1 MKFKFYLLKKSKS
14 TYTIPMK
21 QIIDFVCQNCGYK
34 SPKWIGKCPDCG
46 SWNSFVE
53 EVSRSHKSNK
63 RDRDILEPLKISEV
77 DLRDIRRIKTSIL
90 EFDRVL
96 GGGIVPASMILIGGE
111 PGIGKSTLI
120 TQVANIIANQGLK
133 VLYLTA
139 EESLQ
144 QVRIR
149 AERLGTL
156 SDNFYIIAENSLEN
170 LLRILNKTNPDLLII
185 DSIQT
190 IFSED
195 IPSAQGSVSQVR
207 ECASKLMDI
216 AKRNNITVFVVGHVT
231 KEGIIAGPRVLEHLV
246 DTVIY
251 FEGDRGLNFRILR
264 SVKNRFGSTN
274 EVGIFEMSE
283 SGLKEIRNL
292 SEYLIGDRV
301 SDEPGSAT
309 FVAIEGTRPIIV
321 EIQALV
327 TNSNLAMPRR
337 ISMGIEGQRLNI
349 LVAVLEKK
357 LGLPLY
363 ANDIF
368 LNIAGGLKLT
378 ETASDLAVCLAII
391 SSYKNLV
398 LPKDMIFL
406 GEVGL
411 LGELRPVSQV
421 NLRLKEAKNLN
432 FKKALLSANQKY
444 NEDFDIMYAK
454 TLEEAVEA
462 CFLK

>member
-1 MKFKFYLLKKSKS
+1 MHIRGEVKKNRNVKDPVK
-14 TYTIPMK
+14 I
-21 QIIDFVCQNCGYK
+21 
-34 SPKWIGKCPDCG
+34 
-46 SWNSFVE
+46 SFV
-53 EVSRSHKSNK
+53 NLQDIK
-63 RDRDILEPLKISEV
+63 RL
-77 DLRDIRRIKTSIL
+77 KTSIS

-120 TQVANIIANQGLK
+120 TQVANLIANSGHR
-133 VLYLTA
+133 VLYVTA

-156 SDNFYIIAENSLEN
+156 SDNFLILSENSLEN
-170 LLRILNKTNPDLLII
+170 FLEVVDKVKPELLIV

-190 IFSED
+190 IYSED
-195 IPSAQGSVSQVR
+195 VPSAQGSVSQVR
-207 ECASKLMDI
+207 ECASKLMDR
-216 AKRNNITVFVVGHVT
+216 AKKDNLSIFIVGHVT
-231 KEGIIAGPRVLEHLV
+231 KEGTIAGPRVLEHLV

-283 SGLKEIRNL
+283 SGLKEIKNL
-292 SEYLIGDRV
+292 SEYLIGNRV
-301 SDEPGSAT
+301 SGEPGSTT

-327 TNSNLAMPRR
+327 SNSNLAMPRR
-337 ISMGIEGQRLNI
+337 ISMGIENQRLNI

-363 ANDIF
+363 SNDIF
-368 LNIAGGLKLT
+368 LNVAGGLKLT
-378 ETASDLAVCLAII
+378 ETAVDLAVCIAIV
-391 SSYKNLV
+391 SSYKNLS
-398 LPKDMIFL
+398 LPYDMVFL

-411 LGELRPVSQV
+411 LGELRPISQIDI
-421 NLRLKEAKNLN
+421 RLKEAKNLN
-432 FKKALLSANQKY
+432 FKKALLPLNQKC
-444 NEDFDIMYAK
+444 NEDFDVMYAS
-454 TLEEAVEA
+454 TLEEAINL

>member
-1 MKFKFYLLKKSKS
+1 
-14 TYTIPMK
+14 MK
-21 QIIDFVCQNCGYK
+21 QIVDFICQNCGYK
-34 SPKWIGKCPDCG
+34 SSKWIGKCPDCG

-53 EVSRSHKSNK
+53 EVIAYQRGSKKNRNVK
-63 RDRDILEPLKISEV
+63 DPVKISFV
-77 DLRDIRRIKTSIL
+77 NLQDIKRLKTSIS

-120 TQVANIIANQGLK
+120 TQVANLIANSGHR
-133 VLYLTA
+133 VLYVTA

-156 SDNFYIIAENSLEN
+156 SDNFLILSENSLEN
-170 LLRILNKTNPDLLII
+170 FLEVVDKVKPELLIV

-190 IFSED
+190 IYSED
-195 IPSAQGSVSQVR
+195 VPSAQGSVSQVR
-207 ECASKLMDI
+207 ECASKLMDR
-216 AKRNNITVFVVGHVT
+216 AKKDNLSIFIVGHVT
-231 KEGIIAGPRVLEHLV
+231 KEGTIAGPRVLEHLV

-283 SGLKEIRNL
+283 SGLKEIKNL
-292 SEYLIGDRV
+292 SEYLIGNRV
-301 SDEPGSAT
+301 SGEPGSAT

-327 TNSNLAMPRR
+327 SNSNLAMPRR
-337 ISMGIEGQRLNI
+337 ISMGIENQRLNI

-363 ANDIF
+363 SNDIF
-368 LNIAGGLKLT
+368 LNVAGGLKLT
-378 ETASDLAVCLAII
+378 ETAVDLAVCIAIV
-391 SSYKNLV
+391 SSYKNLS
-398 LPKDMIFL
+398 LPYDMVFL

-411 LGELRPVSQV
+411 LGELRPISQIDI
-421 NLRLKEAKNLN
+421 RLKEAKNLN
-432 FKKALLSANQKY
+432 FKKALLPLNQKC
-444 NEDFDIMYAK
+444 NEDFDVMYAS
-454 TLEEAVEA
+454 TLEEAINL

>member
-1 MKFKFYLLKKSKS
+1 MKHV
-14 TYTIPMK
+14 
-21 QIIDFVCQNCGYK
+21 IDFVCQNCGYK

-53 EVSRSHKSNK
+53 EINKFKKGDKKVKS
-63 RDRDILEPLKISEV
+63 IQEPIKISQV
-77 DLRDIRRIKTSIL
+77 DSKEIIRIKTTIS

-133 VLYLTA
+133 VLYVTA

-144 QVRIR
+144 QVKIR
-149 AERLGTL
+149 AERLGAL
-156 SDNFYIIAENSLEN
+156 SDNFFILSENSLEN
-170 LLRILNKTNPDLLII
+170 FLEVVKKINPSLLIV

-190 IFSED
+190 IYSED

-207 ECASKLMDI
+207 ECASKLMDM
-216 AKRNNITVFVVGHVT
+216 AKKNNITVFIVGHVT
-231 KEGIIAGPRVLEHLV
+231 KEGTIAGPRVLEHLV

-283 SGLKEIRNL
+283 SGLKEIKNL
-292 SEYLIGDRV
+292 SEFLIGNRV
-301 SDEPGSAT
+301 SGEPGSAT

-327 TNSNLAMPRR
+327 SNSNLAMPRR
-337 ISMGIEGQRLNI
+337 ISMGIENQRLNI

-363 ANDIF
+363 SNDIF
-368 LNIAGGLKLT
+368 LNVAGGLKLT
-378 ETASDLAVCLAII
+378 ETAVDLAVCIAIV
-391 SSYKNLV
+391 SSYRNIP
-398 LPKDMIFL
+398 LPYDMVFL

-411 LGELRPVSQV
+411 LGELRPVSQIDM
-421 NLRLKEAKNLN
+421 RLKEAKSLN
-432 FKKALLSANQKY
+432 FKKALLPSNQRCG
-444 NEDFDIMYAK
+444 EELDITYAS
-454 TLEEAVEA
+454 TLEEAIEI
-462 CFLK
+462 CFIK